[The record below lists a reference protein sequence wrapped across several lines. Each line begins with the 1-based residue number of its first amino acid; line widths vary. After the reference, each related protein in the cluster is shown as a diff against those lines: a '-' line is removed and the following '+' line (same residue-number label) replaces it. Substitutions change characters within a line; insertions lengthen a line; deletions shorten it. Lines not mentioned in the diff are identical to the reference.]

1 MEGYAGGAD
10 TNMNIGQVFSS
21 MGLGAS
27 AGAAVGG
34 EAAGGGSGGG
44 QQDGQQGGQG
54 QQGP

>member
-10 TNMNIGQVFSS
+10 TNINIGQVFSS
-21 MGLGAS
+21 MGIGAS

-44 QQDGQQGGQG
+44 QQDGQQG